1 MKMQFFFSNVIKGIS
16 KGIISIT
23 DKELI
28 SKIIK
33 YKWYQINESLN
44 DKYWEN
50 FNNQK
55 KSEN

>member
-1 MKMQFFFSNVIKGIS
+1 VTIGSQKKEDV
-16 KGIISIT
+16 IISIT